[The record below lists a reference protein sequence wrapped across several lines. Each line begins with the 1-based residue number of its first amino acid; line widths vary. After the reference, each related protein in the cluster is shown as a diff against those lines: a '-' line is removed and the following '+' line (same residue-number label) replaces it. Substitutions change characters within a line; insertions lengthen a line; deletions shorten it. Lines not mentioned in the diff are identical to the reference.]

1 MVRNRQR
8 DKVVVEAVG
17 VGQLETFTSFALVND
32 LMMPSEASFEVGDD
46 GTWSAL
52 ERFIA
57 PGTKYRVFLNSA
69 LRLTGRVELND
80 VPTDLQGSV
89 VRFTVRTKLA
99 DAAYASADPR
109 VKVAGVSIARF
120 LLDLFEPLGY
130 TDADFVFDADLS
142 RNLMTGKSKV
152 TGKVPTDLEP
162 MREEQARVNPPET
175 IMQAAQ
181 RHLMRFGLMLW
192 DAPDGRI
199 VIGAPNDQQQPLY
212 YFRMLFGKMGRE
224 NNLLSANRVKDV
236 SEVASTLGVFGVSA
250 ASGFAKARIKSV
262 LTDDEMVKAGFY
274 RPVIIVQNNI
284 ASQVFADRQAKRE
297 VTNRS
302 KRREVWDLRTDGLS
316 HWFNGQQIPY
326 SIDTVCDIQT
336 SAAGGAAGAQLIIR
350 TECTRTANEGD
361 QTRILALKKGLWAL

>member
-1 MVRNRQR
+1 MPRGRQR

-17 VGQLETFTSFALVND
+17 KGQLETFTSFALVND
-32 LMMPSEASFEVGDD
+32 LMAPSEANFEIGDD
-46 GTWSAL
+46 GTWTDL
-52 ERFIA
+52 EKFIA

-69 LRLTGRVELND
+69 LRLTGRVEIND

-130 TDADFVFDADLS
+130 TDADFIFDADLS
-142 RNLMTGKSKV
+142 RNLMTGKSRV
-152 TGKVPTDLEP
+152 TGKAPADLEP

-175 IMQAAQ
+175 IMQAAA
-181 RHLMRFGLMLW
+181 RHLARFGLMIW

-199 VIGAPNDQQQPLY
+199 VIGAPNDNQVPLY
-212 YFRMLFGKMGRE
+212 QFRMLFGRMGRE
-224 NNLLSANRVKDV
+224 NNLLAANRIKDW
-236 SEVASTLGVFGVSA
+236 SESASVLGVFGVGA

-262 LTDDEMVKAGFY
+262 LQDDEMVKAGFY

-284 ASQVFADRQAKRE
+284 QNQALADRQALRE
-297 VTNRS
+297 QTNRN

-316 HWFNGQQIPY
+316 YWNNGDQIPY
-326 SIDTVCDIQT
+326 GLDTVCDIVT
-336 SAAGGAAGAQLIIR
+336 SAAGGPAGAHLIIR
-350 TECTRTANEGD
+350 TECTRTANSGD
-361 QTRILALKKGLWAL
+361 ETRIVALKKGLWVL